1 MVDFSDYKNLSK
13 FEKTFLN
20 EFLNDIEKRENS
32 SWAKSWNFSNYQNAF
47 SGHEYSGLNQ
57 IMLDIISKGR
67 NLNDTR
73 FATFNQARENDY
85 HVEKGSKG
93 IQLQFFSFINKR
105 TRKPW
110 NETEFREQAKSMTQ
124 DEIAEELKNKVP
136 VAKSFHVF
144 PAQNLISNKNNLSLS
159 ENVPLEIPTKKMNT
173 NELIDSFE
181 NNLIKNMEVGFVER
195 QSEGAYYTPAQD
207 QVTMPLKEQFNSYEE
222 RTAVLLH
229 ELGHATGHE
238 KRLNRDLTGTFGS
251 SEYSKEEMKVEMNS
265 VFMTNVLGLDISEE
279 QKENHLLY
287 MDGWG
292 KTIKD
297 DPKEFIN
304 ALKDSLKIKDYMIEK
319 GKFNELFLEKDQSL
333 EHSINEDELDNFLK
347 AYDDF
352 TAYEYEQENDL
363 DEMKKDILENENYQM
378 PIAYTEEQDD
388 LGIIEF
394 DRQSTYDLENKETI
408 NTLTAYFTSGSA
420 TITTK
425 EELTISDMTEIIE
438 NNDFNHFVSSDNF
451 GLTSEDFANAIKLT
465 AYTNDDKYLHELVE
479 EVSKIRNV
487 DIEYDK
493 EEITLDKN
501 YLLSELD
508 DETISLFEIEG
519 VTISNDF
526 IHDFEYKSLVNHQ
539 LKHFQEVK
547 EQNFPPFEKVVYKSD
562 IENDDKVK
570 TYSNYK
576 DLWEEEFRNSFT
588 NELNNFPI
596 EDLSRNEFLAE
607 TNPNLIERLGKNYD
621 EIENKVKSVNRV
633 METKINHSNKDLD
646 NDGIVDWLDYD
657 DNRSNVQTVDDVNK
671 LGSGTNKN
679 QEIEN
684 EKLDK
689 VKNRQRSR

>member
-181 NNLIKNMEVGFVER
+181 NNLIKNMEVDFVER

-304 ALKDSLKIKDYMIEK
+304 AVKDSLKIKDYMIEN

-347 AYDDF
+347 AYDNF

-438 NNDFNHFVSSDNF
+438 NNDFNHFVSYDNF

-479 EVSKIRNV
+479 EVGKNRSV
-487 DIEYDK
+487 DIEFDK

-508 DETISLFEIEG
+508 DETIASFESKG
-519 VTISNDF
+519 VSISDDF
-526 IHDFEYKSLVNHQ
+526 INDFEYKHLTEFQ
-539 LKHFQEVK
+539 LSHYEEVT
-547 EQNFPPFEKVVYKSD
+547 EQNFPPFERVVYKSD
-562 IENDDKVK
+562 IENGSEA
-570 TYSNYK
+570 TTFSNYK
-576 DLWEEEFRNSFT
+576 DLWEEEFRNSFI
-588 NELNNFPI
+588 NDLNNFTI
-596 EDLSRNEFLAE
+596 EDLENNEFITKA
-607 TNPNLIERLGKNYD
+607 NPNLINRLAKNYD
-621 EIENKVKSVNRV
+621 DVEEKLNHTRSVMQGRAK
-633 METKINHSNKDLD
+633 EGEKDLD
-646 NDGIVDWLDYD
+646 GDGIVDRLDID
-657 DNRSNVQTVDDVNK
+657 DNRSNAQTIDDLNK
-671 LGSGTNKN
+671 IGSGTNKN
-679 QEIEN
+679 QEMEN

-689 VKNRQRSR
+689 TKNRQRSR